1 MSSDPNNL
9 MDSGFTI
16 PKKIPKKKRGG
27 EPAAQGSEAPP
38 PRSSRKVLPT
48 RTSRIAEEK
57 LSSPEWEAMSKL
69 LQSFYTR
76 ADCGEI
82 VYLVYSCLN

>member
-1 MSSDPNNL
+1 MSSDPNNP

-16 PKKIPKKKRGG
+16 PKRIPRKKRDG
-27 EPAAQGSEAPP
+27 EPAGEAPP
-38 PRSSRKVLPT
+38 QRSSRKVLPT

-69 LQSFYTR
+69 LQSFYAR

-82 VYLVYSCLN
+82 RLLNHVYI